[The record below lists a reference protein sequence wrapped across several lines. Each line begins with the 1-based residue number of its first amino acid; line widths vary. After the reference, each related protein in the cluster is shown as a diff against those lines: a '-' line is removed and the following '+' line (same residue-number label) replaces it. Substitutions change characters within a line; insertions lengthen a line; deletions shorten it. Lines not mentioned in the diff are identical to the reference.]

1 MSFASVTVD
10 IEIDDYLEDASTEA
24 LEEELKSRKIQGRS
38 ECNAW
43 RDWQMLADLIA
54 QGEKAAAL
62 SLLSELSPASLHSP
76 AAILLINGNTTGHT
90 QHN

>member
-24 LEEELKSRKIQGRS
+24 LEEELKSRKSKRRS

-43 RDWQMLADLIA
+43 RDWQMLAD
-54 QGEKAAAL
+54 GEKAAAL

-90 QHN
+90 HHN